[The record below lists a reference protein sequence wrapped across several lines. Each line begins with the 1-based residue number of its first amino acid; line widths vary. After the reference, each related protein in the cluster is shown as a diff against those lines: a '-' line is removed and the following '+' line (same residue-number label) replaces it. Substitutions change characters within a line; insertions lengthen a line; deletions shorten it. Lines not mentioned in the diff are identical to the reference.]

1 MTNTAPT
8 DTDDE
13 SPPTAPTLP
22 DRGADLTAVVVERES
37 GPDECTLYPRGAS
50 DETLATEWITAEA
63 GSYVALAAMR

>member
-8 DTDDE
+8 NADDE
-13 SPPTAPTLP
+13 SPPTATSPP
-22 DRGADLTAVVVERES
+22 DRPDDLAAIVVECEV

-50 DETLATEWITAEA
+50 DEALVTEWITAEA